1 MHHIYYLVSIII
13 VYYSVIFIV
22 IIFAY
27 FLYYFIYLMRI
38 FDIYITM
45 QKYMHGLVL
54 NYTLFCFLFVSISFM
69 ILKIFLMVSNCAD
82 WKQYCLYF
90 LCDAI
95 VIKNQR
101 IILYIDTLIFYS
113 IITIILYIIVLALLF
128 SYLPF
133 IYFNHSFYPFY
144 LFIYIYIHICHSFYS
159 RHHFSLHPHLIIYYY
174 QMYGVP
180 YPFSR
185 AMDSNT
191 TNWRAQMKD
200 LNYCSHR
207 PNHPI
212 IRLAY

>member
-13 VYYSVIFIV
+13 VYSSVIFIV

-38 FDIYITM
+38 LDIYITM
-45 QKYMHGLVL
+45 QKYMYGLVF
-54 NYTLFCFLFVSISFM
+54 NYTLFCFLFVFISSM
-69 ILKIFLMVSNCAD
+69 ILRISLMVSNCAD
-82 WKQYCLYF
+82 WKQYCLYV
-90 LCDAI
+90 LYDAI

-113 IITIILYIIVLALLF
+113 IITIILYIKVLAHLF

-133 IYFNHSFYPFY
+133 IYFNHSLYPFY
-144 LFIYIYIHICHSFYS
+144 LFIYVYVHICHLFYIH
-159 RHHFSLHPHLIIYYY
+159 HHFNPHLIIYYY
-174 QMYGVP
+174 QMYGLP

-185 AMDSNT
+185 AMDNNT
-191 TNWRAQMKD
+191 TDWRAQMID